1 MNNIFPLIFSWN
13 PFVFEPGHLQEI
25 GRAHHARRGG
35 DGPYP
40 EFGEVSTKIGV
51 LENHK
56 NFLFFFRCK
65 RCNFA
70 MEMEVD
76 KTINKVFQ
84 CLQCDAKFCR
94 ICEVSYF
101 GEIIIGNNLVQ
112 QFLKNDWDDDHF
124 GIAARRWS
132 EKRSGAKRTEIC
144 EFFNLFLFYKI
155 HFYFS
160 REKQLNEAVLRKCS
174 RCGLVFMKDQ
184 GCNKMTCRCGK
195 FWGKM
200 GAIKLFWE

>member
-1 MNNIFPLIFSWN
+1 
-13 PFVFEPGHLQEI
+13 
-25 GRAHHARRGG
+25 
-35 DGPYP
+35 
-40 EFGEVSTKIGV
+40 
-51 LENHK
+51 
-56 NFLFFFRCK
+56 
-65 RCNFA
+65 

-112 QFLKNDWDDDHF
+112 QFIERLGRRPFWNKLRGGGEKNEAEQK
-124 GIAARRWS
+124 GP
-132 EKRSGAKRTEIC
+132 RSVS
-144 EFFNLFLFYKI
+144 FLLLFYKI

-195 FWGKM
+195 FWGKR
-200 GAIKLFWE
+200 GQ